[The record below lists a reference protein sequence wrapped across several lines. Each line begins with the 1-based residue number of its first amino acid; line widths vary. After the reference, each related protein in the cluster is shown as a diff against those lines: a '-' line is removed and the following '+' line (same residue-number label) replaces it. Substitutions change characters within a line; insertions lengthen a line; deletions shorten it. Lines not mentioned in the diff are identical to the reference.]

1 MYCDGCKYQE
11 LGGDKWPCCDCSR
24 IEHFREYMYEP
35 IEDEDEEEEADSTQR
50 LTHRAYG
57 EKGQI

>member
-24 IEHFREYMYEP
+24 IEHFREDMYEP
-35 IEDEDEEEEADSTQR
+35 IEDEDEEEDGKASDLFDDED
-50 LTHRAYG
+50 
-57 EKGQI
+57 

>member
-24 IEHFREYMYEP
+24 IEHFREDMYEP
-35 IEDEDEEEEADSTQR
+35 IEDEDEEEAGKASDLFDDED
-50 LTHRAYG
+50 
-57 EKGQI
+57 